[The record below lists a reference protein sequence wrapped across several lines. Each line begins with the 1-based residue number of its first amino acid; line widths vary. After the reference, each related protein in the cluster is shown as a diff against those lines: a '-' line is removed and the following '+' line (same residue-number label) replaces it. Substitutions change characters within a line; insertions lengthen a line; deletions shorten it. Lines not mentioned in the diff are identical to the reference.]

1 MAVDN
6 FSNRD
11 YWKAIILYG
20 LNNATYKIALGRTL
34 LDLAKRGTTHV
45 GWNVLS
51 EEFLKQY
58 KNRLDNAIMPQQ
70 TNPSRL
76 TVMERIVSQLNH
88 DHLTWSEAVERVGKD
103 AFNDVIP
110 RFHTIV
116 RDGDF
121 AKEKFYEFQQSNQII
136 IKDSV
141 FVIAI
146 IASTC

>member
-11 YWKAIILYG
+11 HWKAIILYG

-34 LDLAKRGTTHV
+34 LDLAKRGTTHI

-58 KNRLDNAIMPQQ
+58 KNRLDNAVMPQQ

-76 TVMERIVSQLNH
+76 TVRAL
-88 DHLTWSEAVERVGKD
+88 
-103 AFNDVIP
+103 
-110 RFHTIV
+110 
-116 RDGDF
+116 
-121 AKEKFYEFQQSNQII
+121 
-136 IKDSV
+136 
-141 FVIAI
+141 
-146 IASTC
+146 